1 MHKAFGI
8 ACIIVALVL
17 FPICDGE
24 INAIELDHVFPS
36 ESTHTFGTVIQ
47 GETIT
52 HTFTVR
58 NTSSMLLKIARM
70 ELSQLGMTAR
80 VTSMILPEQEGKVTV
95 KWDTHRVKGDLTGE
109 TTVYFDDPAQPPILF
124 LLRGV
129 VKPRLEFLPSRAVFL
144 SLFKGE
150 GTERTVT
157 IVNNEAQPLAIT
169 RLEARGQHFLADVHM
184 VESGKVYQIIVKV
197 APDTP
202 PGRYR
207 EALEV
212 YTDDPEREPI
222 KIAVNVLVKE
232 NLYTFPD
239 IVDFGTVS
247 LGQLART
254 TSILDISTQ
263 TVLVKKREGE
273 FEINS
278 VTSTLPFLRIHRE
291 PAGKSGTF
299 RIDVSLD
306 PNELRPGKVN
316 GSLRIRTTDAEFPEL
331 EIPVRGE
338 LR

>member
-1 MHKAFGI
+1 MHKLYRI
-8 ACIIVALVL
+8 ACIIAALIL
-17 FPICDGE
+17 FPVCDGE
-24 INAIELDHVFPS
+24 INAIDHVFPS

-52 HTFTVR
+52 HTFAIR
-58 NTSSMLLKIARM
+58 NTSSVPLKIARM

-80 VTSMILPEQEGKVTV
+80 VTPMIFPEQEGKVTV
-95 KWDTHRVKGDLTGE
+95 RWDTHRVKGDLTGE
-109 TTVYFDDPAQPPILF
+109 ATIYFDDPAQRPVLF

-129 VKPRLEFLPSRAVFL
+129 VNPSLEFLPSRAVFL

-150 GTERTVT
+150 SAERTVT
-157 IVNNEAQPLAIT
+157 VVNNEAEAFAIT
-169 RLEARGQHFLADVHM
+169 RLEARGQHFLADVHV

-197 APDTP
+197 PPDTP

-254 TSILDISTQ
+254 TSILDIFTQ

-306 PNELRPGKVN
+306 HNELRPGKVN
-316 GSLRIRTTDAEFPEL
+316 GSLRIRTTDTEFPEL
-331 EIPVRGE
+331 EIPVQGE